1 MERFKEDRG
10 EAEGTSGKTPKK
22 KEEELEIGQ
31 KSLEAVYGQTG
42 LDPAPEPRKK
52 VLRRAKNLR
61 KAKNKEEEEEE
72 EAEEEEEEVQ
82 LRIRKQWQFYFVFI
96 RRVF

>member
-61 KAKNKEEEEEE
+61 KAKNKEEEEE
-72 EAEEEEEEVQ
+72 VQ

>member
-10 EAEGTSGKTPKK
+10 EAEGTSRKTPKK

-61 KAKNKEEEEEE
+61 KAKNKEEEEE
-72 EAEEEEEEVQ
+72 VQ

>member
-61 KAKNKEEEEEE
+61 KAKNKEEEEE
-72 EAEEEEEEVQ
+72 VQ
-82 LRIRKQWQFYFVFI
+82 LRLRKQWQFYFVFI
-96 RRVF
+96 RRVFG